1 MNARAE
7 HAVTHRIVFAD
18 RLRMLLVQKGHTL
31 VPYELAASITQRTT
45 KPVGAQAVGNW
56 LNSVQIPNHGNL
68 IALAA
73 FLSVTPEYLLEGA
86 PVLHFAPAKHV
97 DVDTQQLVAD
107 FQQLDAY
114 GRKVAKALISSL
126 ARLKGG
132 APC

>member
-7 HAVTHRIVFAD
+7 HATSHRIAFSERV
-18 RLRMLLVQKGHTL
+18 RMLLVQRGHTL
-31 VPYELAASITQRTT
+31 VPSEIAASFTQRTT

-56 LNSVQIPNHGNL
+56 LNGVQIPNHGNL

-73 FLSVTPEYLLEGA
+73 FLSVTPEYLLEGT

-114 GRKVAKALISSL
+114 GRRVAKALIASL

-132 APC
+132 A